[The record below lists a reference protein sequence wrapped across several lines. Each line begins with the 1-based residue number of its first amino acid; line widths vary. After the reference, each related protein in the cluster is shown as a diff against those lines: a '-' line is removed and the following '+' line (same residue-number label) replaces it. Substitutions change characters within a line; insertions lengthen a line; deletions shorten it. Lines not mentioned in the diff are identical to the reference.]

1 MGLVW
6 VCGVS
11 LLLYFGLLIL
21 ELYLVTTLTST
32 VLSPSDV
39 KVHILD
45 RPLHLNA
52 KRREPPGPQNVNVY
66 ELCKSEYFG
75 IFWPSNP
82 CSTCMTLHFVSSLKM
97 ILPILSMYGH
107 LMKRED
113 FVWNIWWC
121 IFALV
126 SCKLL
131 KIELSLRKSWSQSL
145 KIKKETKLFA

>member
-39 KVHILD
+39 KVHIPD

-52 KRREPPGPQNVNVY
+52 KRREPSGPQNVNVY
-66 ELCKSEYFG
+66 ELSKTEYFG
-75 IFWPSNP
+75 IFWPSNL

-113 FVWNIWWC
+113 FVWNTWWHV
-121 IFALV
+121 FALV

-131 KIELSLRKSWSQSL
+131 KIELSPRKSWSQSL